1 MTMVILY
8 LHQVEGGNELEVLLD
23 VAKPLPF
30 ILTEVVLLRVGACVC
45 VGGGGGGGGEGECV
59 VCEIGACVCV
69 CGVCVVCES
78 ECVCGVRVGVWSVSM
93 FVPSILRDQTS

>member
-1 MTMVILY
+1 M
-8 LHQVEGGNELEVLLD
+8 
-23 VAKPLPF
+23 
-30 ILTEVVLLRVGACVC
+30 
-45 VGGGGGGGGEGECV
+45 GGGGGGGGECV

-69 CGVCVVCES
+69 CGVCVVCVVCES